1 MSCSRLHLE
10 DEILLLNTKVDE
22 LQREREE
29 MTRNHAVEIEK
40 TTEVVRKEMEAEHL
54 IKFSQVSKQ
63 IQTLQKTELDT
74 VKAGLQEEHY
84 KVVEQLNKK
93 HSQEMKE
100 LHKAMD
106 ELRESNKSELKKTE
120 AEPAE
125 EEHFS

>member
-1 MSCSRLHLE
+1 
-10 DEILLLNTKVDE
+10 
-22 LQREREE
+22 

-63 IQTLQKTELDT
+63 IQTLQKTELDN

-84 KVVEQLNKK
+84 KEVEQLSKK
-93 HSQEMKE
+93 HCQEMKE

-106 ELRESNKSELKKTE
+106 DLKGSQKSELDNLHQRSPKSE
-120 AEPAE
+120 VESAPEPK
-125 EEHFS
+125 